1 MKDFMENKD
10 KKNGP
15 SLFSALVSKPKSLLR
30 FLTGWIEPVNYSY
43 NKGFKNFVPGMLMRP
58 GFMYRFGVERDI
70 DVLTSSADTRAASSS
85 ESQSYNLNSGFGLF
99 GGIQTTVK
107 FSRSE
112 NLDLIKQGPLY
123 RTRTTNWPDL
133 SIRISKFKSLPLI
146 KGPVNK
152 MIGIFSPRTGFS
164 RREQKTTDINGGFD
178 VAKSTSLSFSPL
190 LSINFKLWR
199 SLSLSG
205 SYTYS
210 TEESVKKSTG
220 DGQFQ
225 SETNS
230 DRKTIAATTKYT
242 FSSPGGIRIPIFG
255 RLKFTSTVNIDLT
268 FKYSANNSETRKC
281 DTCEFTNS
289 LDKSDFS
296 VRPTVSYSFSRQIR
310 GGLSGV
316 WQDTNDA
323 KSGRKSH
330 VRQIQ
335 IWMEIRF

>member
-1 MKDFMENKD
+1 
-10 KKNGP
+10 
-15 SLFSALVSKPKSLLR
+15 
-30 FLTGWIEPVNYSY
+30 
-43 NKGFKNFVPGMLMRP
+43 
-58 GFMYRFGVERDI
+58 
-70 DVLTSSADTRAASSS
+70 
-85 ESQSYNLNSGFGLF
+85 
-99 GGIQTTVK
+99 
-107 FSRSE
+107 
-112 NLDLIKQGPLY
+112 
-123 RTRTTNWPDL
+123 
-133 SIRISKFKSLPLI
+133 
-146 KGPVNK
+146 

-164 RREQKTTDINGGFD
+164 RREQKTSDLVNGFD
-178 VAKSTSLSFSPL
+178 IAKSTSLSFSPL

-210 TEESVKKSTG
+210 TGESVKRSTG
-220 DGQFQ
+220 AGQFQ

-230 DRKTIAATTKYT
+230 NRKTIAATTKYT

-268 FKYSANNSETRKC
+268 FKFSANKSETRKL
-281 DTCEFTNS
+281 EFGPFTNS